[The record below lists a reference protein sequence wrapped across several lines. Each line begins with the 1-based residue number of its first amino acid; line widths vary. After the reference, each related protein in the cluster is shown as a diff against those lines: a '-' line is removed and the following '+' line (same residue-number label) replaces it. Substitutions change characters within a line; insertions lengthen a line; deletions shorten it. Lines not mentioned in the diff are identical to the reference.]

1 MFIRIFSGLQSHLDP
16 LGCEDDAKPNLFNNH
31 RGRGGL
37 PMAGV
42 VGVGGNRHGG
52 REWLLGGD
60 CFKKFQIAFTEIK
73 EVESKALDPGR
84 SFSMDNL
91 GRHS

>member
-1 MFIRIFSGLQSHLDP
+1 MKTGRKTKVPSPFY
-16 LGCEDDAKPNLFNNH
+16 NH

-42 VGVGGNRHGG
+42 VDVGGNRHGG

-60 CFKKFQIAFTEIK
+60 CFRKFLIAFTEIPASCRNTTPTVL
-73 EVESKALDPGR
+73 E
-84 SFSMDNL
+84 F
-91 GRHS
+91 